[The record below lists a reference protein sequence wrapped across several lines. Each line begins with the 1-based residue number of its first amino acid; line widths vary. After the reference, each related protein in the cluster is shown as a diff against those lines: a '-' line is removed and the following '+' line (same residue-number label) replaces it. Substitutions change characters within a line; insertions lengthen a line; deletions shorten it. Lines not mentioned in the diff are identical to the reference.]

1 MTKRITAAMLYDA
14 IRCPHRV
21 TLDLFGAPADRDQI
35 TAFVQLLW
43 DRGYAYEQE
52 IIRGLN
58 VPFANLSSL
67 SGDEKE
73 AATLDAINRGDAL
86 VYSGRITAMD
96 LVGEP
101 DLLRR
106 EGLGYVAGDIKSG
119 AGLEGA
125 NEDSDGRPK
134 KHYAVQLALYTEIL
148 EGIGVSAGRTP
159 FVWDIHADEVRY
171 DLDSPQGQRKPES
184 LWDSYQKILDLVRA
198 IVSGRHH
205 TLPALMSDCKLCHWR
220 TLCKKH
226 VREAG
231 DLTLIPEL
239 GRATRDAMVSTIPT
253 IDDLARA
260 DIGTWTKG
268 KKTVFPGIG
277 PDSLRK
283 FQTRARLLTHPDAK
297 PYVVH
302 PVDLPPAN
310 TELFFDIETDPMRN
324 ICYLHGFVERKNS
337 GDPAERYHSFLATS
351 PTPEEEERA
360 FAEAWAYIRSRRPC
374 TIYYYSKYE
383 RTWWRQLQQRHP
395 AVATQ
400 QDIEAI
406 FDRSV
411 SVDLYFDLQ
420 GCIEWPT
427 NDYSVKTLATYLG
440 FTWRDQEPSGAA
452 SIEWY
457 HRWVESG
464 DPAIR
469 QRILDYNE
477 DDCLAMRVL
486 LDGVRALTAG

>member
-1 MTKRITAAMLYDA
+1 LGSRL
-14 IRCPHRV
+14 R
-21 TLDLFGAPADRDQI
+21 
-35 TAFVQLLW
+35 
-43 DRGYAYEQE
+43 YEQE

-58 VPFANLSSL
+58 VPFADLSSL

-73 AATLDAINRGDAL
+73 AATLDALNRGDAL

-134 KHYAVQLALYTEIL
+134 KHYAAQLALYTEIL

-184 LWDSYQKILDLVRA
+184 LWDSYQEILDLVRA
-198 IVSGRHH
+198 IVSGKHH
-205 TLPALMSDCKLCHWR
+205 TLPDLMSDCKLCHWR

-239 GRATRDAMVSTIPT
+239 GRAKRDAMVSTIPT

-277 PDSLRK
+277 PESFSK
-283 FQTRARLLTHPDAK
+283 FQTRARLLTDPDAK

-302 PVDLPPAN
+302 PVDLPPAD

-337 GDPAERYHSFLATS
+337 GNPAERYHASWPPVQLPKRRSEPLPRLGHTSDLAGHARSTT
-351 PTPEEEERA
+351 TPSTRGHGGDNYGRGIQP
-360 FAEAWAYIRSRRPC
+360 WPPNRTSRRYSTVLWRSISILICRDALSGPRT
-374 TIYYYSKYE
+374 TIPSRPWR
-383 RTWWRQLQQRHP
+383 RTWDSHGETKNLQEQHP
-395 AVATQ
+395 SSGTIAGSNLVT
-400 QDIEAI
+400 
-406 FDRSV
+406 R
-411 SVDLYFDLQ
+411 
-420 GCIEWPT
+420 
-427 NDYSVKTLATYLG
+427 
-440 FTWRDQEPSGAA
+440 PSA
-452 SIEWY
+452 S
-457 HRWVESG
+457 ESSTTT
-464 DPAIR
+464 R
-469 QRILDYNE
+469 
-477 DDCLAMRVL
+477 M
-486 LDGVRALTAG
+486 TA